1 MKDDITRETFRPFKT
16 FSRVLM
22 QQGRVQLDADWN
34 EQVAIHHH
42 YLRSLAADVIGPFGA
57 PSGKAGFKPLPLLGA
72 GAAPPKTADFLLSEG
87 HVYVDGILCELAT
100 TPVPATLS
108 NSGNVS
114 VIAVSHWMPD
124 GVAYAPGQYVYPTSD
139 DIGTAVLI
147 TGVDASKL
155 SLTVSDA
162 SKLPNE
168 PFFLK
173 RAMTYLTQ
181 PDLAPGSLPAG
192 TYHAYLDVWERLVT
206 YVEDDS
212 IREVALNG
220 PDTAARAK
228 VVWQVK
234 LLETE
239 DDVCI
244 TQQALRDQ
252 FQPANLSRLKAR
264 AQPARTSDDPCTIAP
279 DALYRGPEN
288 QLYRVEVH
296 TGGGI
301 DPQTGAFTQPTF
313 KWSREN
319 GSVLFPIQSGGGTNA
334 VVLETLGHDDR
345 FGLAAGD
352 WVEVS
357 DDAAVLVGA
366 VRPLLQV
373 QSIDRSRLTV
383 VLSGTPDTAI
393 GSDMSKHP
401 LLRRWDHKQGDP
413 AAGGLTLGSDNAA
426 LVPLGNPD
434 PDSWLDLEDGVQV
447 QFSDPNATIYR
458 PGDYWLI
465 PARVAT
471 GDVEWPSET
480 YSIGSGRSVS
490 DKVALPPM
498 GIDHHY
504 APLAVVTVNAN
515 NRIDLVQ
522 LCMRYFAALTE
533 QNQFSNDR
541 AGFLNDRVGFSNDR
555 VNLQPAPESKP
566 APTPAAQPIKPRAV
580 RAPKAPPATSPS
592 QPEKP

>member
-1 MKDDITRETFRPFKT
+1 MKDDITRETFGPFKH

-42 YLRSLAADVIGPFGA
+42 YLRSLAADVIGPFGS
-57 PSGKAGFKPLPLLGA
+57 PYNNDGFKPIPLPGT

-87 HVYVDGILCELAT
+87 HVYVDGILCEIGAT
-100 TPVPATLS
+100 AVPATLS
-108 NSGNVS
+108 NSGNAAT
-114 VIAVSHWMPD
+114 IAVSRWMPD
-124 GVAYAPGQYVYPTSD
+124 GVAYAPGQYVYAASG
-139 DIGTAVLI
+139 DIAAALLI
-147 TGVDASKL
+147 TGVDPSKR

-173 RAMTYLTQ
+173 RAVTYQTQ
-181 PDLAPGSLPAG
+181 PDLAPGAPAVG
-192 TYHAYLDVWERLVT
+192 SYHLYLDVWERLIT

-228 VVWQVK
+228 IVWQIK
-234 LLETE
+234 LLEAE
-239 DDVCI
+239 GEECI
-244 TQQALRDQ
+244 SQQALRDQ
-252 FQPANLSRLKAR
+252 FQPANLARLKAR

-279 DALYRGPEN
+279 DARYRGPQN

-296 TGGGI
+296 TGGGLDANGTFI
-301 DPQTGAFTQPTF
+301 QPTF

-319 GSVLFPIQSGGGTNA
+319 GSVVFPIRSGGGTNA

-345 FGLAAGD
+345 FGLAVGD

-357 DDAAVLVGA
+357 DDAAVLAGA

-383 VLSGTPDTAI
+383 VLSGTPDAMI
-393 GSDMSKHP
+393 GKDPSKHP

-413 AAGGLTLGSDNAA
+413 AAGGLTLGPDNAA
-426 LVPLGNPD
+426 LVPTGDPD

-447 QFSDPNATIYR
+447 QFSNPTTTVYR
-458 PGDYWLI
+458 AGDYWLI

-490 DKVALPPM
+490 DKVALPPR
-498 GIDHHY
+498 GIVHHY
-504 APLAVVTVNAN
+504 APLAVVTVNADN
-515 NRIDLVQ
+515 TIELLQ
-522 LCMRYFAALTE
+522 SCMPLFEALAG
-533 QNQFSNDR
+533 QFR
-541 AGFLNDRVGFSNDR
+541 FKDRVDGQE
-555 VNLQPAPESKP
+555 VNSLAPAEAKP
-566 APTPAAQPIKPRAV
+566 APPKAVRAQPVQVKETKAV
-580 RAPKAPPATSPS
+580 RAPKAPAAPPA
-592 QPEKP
+592 PEKP